1 MSFDNI
7 IGPEDWLR
15 RFFSSSGLP
24 AMISGSGSTRSRN
37 RRTEDW
43 FGDDTFAGFDQMRR
57 QMERMFEEQLEDV
70 QAKAPKELIREYQTP
85 EGGKVREIGPIV
97 YGYSATIGPDG
108 KPKVREFGNVRPG
121 IKLGI
126 STGNGLRGAEELKGA
141 AGRGGGAATQITAER
156 EPLSD
161 VITTDKEVKV
171 VVELPGANKENIKV
185 NAYEGSVEVK
195 ADAQDRKY
203 RRVVDIPSSSS
214 SSSVPAADIDLQSVK
229 STFKNG
235 LLEIVF
241 KRKEKPKGKEVKVE

>member
-24 AMISGSGSTRSRN
+24 AMIGGSGTR
-37 RRTEDW
+37 RRKDDW
-43 FGDDTFAGFDQMRR
+43 FGNTFAGFDQMRR
-57 QMERMFEEQLEDV
+57 QMEKMFEEQLEDM
-70 QAKAPKELIREYQTP
+70 QTKAPKELVREYETP

-108 KPKVREFGNVRPG
+108 KPRVREFGNVRPG
-121 IKLGI
+121 TKAGI
-126 STGNGLRGAEELKGA
+126 STGDELRGAGE
-141 AGRGGGAATQITAER
+141 RATQITAER

-203 RRVVDIPSSSS
+203 RRVVDIP
-214 SSSVPAADIDLQSVK
+214 AADIDLQSVK